1 MTNLKCKF
9 FFLNSAIFALADV
22 NPALPAVP
30 MDFPGFYGS
39 AWARFDQRPD
49 GLLDFTFHGTTFIPL
64 SVIGAPVRF
73 PLPFVSASGRFA
85 SVPSDGTALHP
96 HIHLSTRPQAE
107 RDPDTRVPELPTN
120 TVWEMM
126 GSMHNNT
133 FGDDFRLNAA
143 ELAGHGVGRSHLH
156 CRYSVHFG
164 ERFGDA
170 VSIHITCL
178 PPGGLLAE
186 VPLTPLAAAFG
197 SRIPRGAAGHDEWLR
212 FGKMTYQMSD
222 VSMVGDPLDVPLVA
236 VNLKTGKF
244 VGDLL
249 HRGIISQ
256 RVIRRLLEVEPRTPT
271 ETFTFR
277 GPGGIEE
284 GSDGQMILRFNGVQ
298 YLPYPEGF
306 KFPTPDLKSYIVIGP
321 DSVLLPFLRHQAMR
335 VQGRA
340 WMARSGEARITSS
353 LGQEFSYKYSIP
365 AGREKP
371 TFEYTNFTIGGTF
384 ELDCLTWLNYLRSRT
399 STAAPGECDTVTI
412 CGLGRW
418 SGDPTGG
425 VHVLSFQLCT
435 SPRFPYVS
443 VLIDGGTTSNV
454 NTKPADIA
462 ITMP

>member
-1 MTNLKCKF
+1 M
-9 FFLNSAIFALADV
+9 
-22 NPALPAVP
+22 
-30 MDFPGFYGS
+30 
-39 AWARFDQRPD
+39 
-49 GLLDFTFHGTTFIPL
+49 
-64 SVIGAPVRF
+64 
-73 PLPFVSASGRFA
+73 
-85 SVPSDGTALHP
+85 
-96 HIHLSTRPQAE
+96 
-107 RDPDTRVPELPTN
+107 
-120 TVWEMM
+120 
-126 GSMHNNT
+126 
-133 FGDDFRLNAA
+133 
-143 ELAGHGVGRSHLH
+143 
-156 CRYSVHFG
+156 
-164 ERFGDA
+164 
-170 VSIHITCL
+170 
-178 PPGGLLAE
+178 
-186 VPLTPLAAAFG
+186 
-197 SRIPRGAAGHDEWLR
+197 
-212 FGKMTYQMSD
+212 
-222 VSMVGDPLDVPLVA
+222 
-236 VNLKTGKF
+236 
-244 VGDLL
+244 
-249 HRGIISQ
+249 
-256 RVIRRLLEVEPRTPT
+256 
-271 ETFTFR
+271 
-277 GPGGIEE
+277 
-284 GSDGQMILRFNGVQ
+284 
-298 YLPYPEGF
+298 
-306 KFPTPDLKSYIVIGP
+306 KSYIVIGP